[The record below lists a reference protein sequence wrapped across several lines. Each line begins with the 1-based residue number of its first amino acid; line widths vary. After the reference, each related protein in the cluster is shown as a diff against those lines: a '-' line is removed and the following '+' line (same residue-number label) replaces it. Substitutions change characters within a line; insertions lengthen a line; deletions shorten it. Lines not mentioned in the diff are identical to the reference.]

1 MDIFCAM
8 HKCVPYKDILP
19 VLFGYYVPEL
29 KTILINQSE

>member
-8 HKCVPYKDILP
+8 NKCVLHKDILP

-29 KTILINQSE
+29 KTILINQPE